1 MAEMLAL
8 RDYYGKTVA
17 ELGKT
22 NKDIVVLDA
31 DLSGSTRTSTFAK
44 AFPERFFNM
53 GVAEQ
58 DMIGTAAGLAAGGKI
73 PFAST
78 FAIFASGRAWE
89 QVRQAVGYPHQNVKI
104 IATHGGI
111 TVGPDGPSHQAG
123 EDIALMRA
131 IPGMTVIMPADA
143 HETAAAVRWAAAYV
157 GPVYIRL
164 TRDKFPV
171 VFNDSKTFTPGKGD
185 QLKKGADVTFI
196 ACGLM
201 TSIALEAAALLE
213 KEGISAG
220 VVNMASIKPIDRD
233 LVLQAAAE
241 SGALV
246 AAEEHSII
254 GGLGSA
260 VAELVAENNPVP
272 VIRVGIQ
279 DDYISSGAPE
289 ELLEACG
296 FTATGLADAARRAVQ
311 LKKQAASR

>member
-8 RDYYGKTVA
+8 RDYYGKTVT
-17 ELGKT
+17 ELAKT

-131 IPGMTVIMPADA
+131 IPGMAVIMPADA
-143 HETAAAVRWAAAYV
+143 HETAAVIRWAAAYV

-171 VFNDSKTFTPGKGD
+171 VFNESKTFAPGKGD
-185 QLKKGADVTFI
+185 QLKKGTDVTFVT
-196 ACGLM
+196 CGLM
-201 TSIALEAAALLE
+201 TSIALEAVTLLE

-220 VVNMASIKPIDRD
+220 VINMASIKPIDHE
-233 LVLQAAAE
+233 LVLDAAAE

-279 DDYISSGAPE
+279 DDYISSGSPE

-296 FTATGLADAARRAVQ
+296 FTVTGLADAARRAVQ